1 MGKVT
6 VEQSISLD
14 GFSTGPDV
22 TNAEPMGVGGEALH
36 EWMYRDVGPRPSG
49 RNEEA
54 EALLRTS
61 GAVIVGRRMFDL
73 GVDPWGDPPPFHM
86 PVFVITHRPRDPL
99 PRTGGTTYY
108 FVTGGLE
115 DALAQA
121 RKSAGDKDVS
131 VFGGADLVRQF
142 LGAGLVDEVRIHLAH
157 LLLGAGTR
165 LFDGLDP
172 ANFDAVESWV
182 EAGPSVTH
190 LTLKLRRP

>member
-121 RKSAGDKDVS
+121 RKSAGDKTCPCSAERTSFASSSEPDS
-131 VFGGADLVRQF
+131 STRCASTLPTASRRRNAAVRWPRSGKF
-142 LGAGLVDEVRIHLAH
+142 
-157 LLLGAGTR
+157 
-165 LFDGLDP
+165 
-172 ANFDAVESWV
+172 
-182 EAGPSVTH
+182 
-190 LTLKLRRP
+190 RRS

>member
-86 PVFVITHRPRDPL
+86 PVFVITHRPRDRFRGP
-99 PRTGGTTYY
+99 
-108 FVTGGLE
+108 
-115 DALAQA
+115 
-121 RKSAGDKDVS
+121 
-131 VFGGADLVRQF
+131 
-142 LGAGLVDEVRIHLAH
+142 AGLP
-157 LLLGAGTR
+157 TT
-165 LFDGLDP
+165 
-172 ANFDAVESWV
+172 S
-182 EAGPSVTH
+182 
-190 LTLKLRRP
+190 